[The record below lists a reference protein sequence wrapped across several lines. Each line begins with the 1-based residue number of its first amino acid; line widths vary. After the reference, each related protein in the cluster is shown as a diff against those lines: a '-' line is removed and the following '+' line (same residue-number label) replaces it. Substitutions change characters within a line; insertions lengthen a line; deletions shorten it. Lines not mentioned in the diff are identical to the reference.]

1 MKDFE
6 PDFFSRNNAGSLKS
20 NLAFNTKIEEIV
32 KTNFPFLADILY
44 VEQMPG
50 LNLNSKNVKVT
61 SINGVYTL
69 KSWGLLSPERIKQI
83 CELLLHINSK
93 GIVVPTPILTL
104 HSGFAV
110 KRDKEYF
117 TMFHFIAG
125 ENFNPKFS
133 DLSTYLESINNL
145 FLTLESFPG
154 ENYSTLTPDPELI
167 SRSLINSVS
176 KNSSELYSCFPDE
189 FARLQSITEKLLND
203 IEIFSKIDNVSKK
216 QFSHF
221 DLHPKNVLELPNNTY
236 AFLDFESCLYSDP
249 NIAWGF
255 SLIKILRQMIVFS
268 NGNLDPSMVGA
279 YALNGINRQ
288 EFATRLQ
295 VENLPIFGRV
305 EIMRRLVLIIDQF
318 ENFNSK
324 TWLSMLPVQIQIL
337 RESYLLF
344 PSE

>member
-6 PDFFSRNNAGSLKS
+6 PDFFSKVSVGSPKS
-20 NLAFNTKIEEIV
+20 DLALDAKVEEII
-32 KTNFPFLADILY
+32 KTEFPFLADISC

-50 LNLNSKNVKVT
+50 LNLNSNNLKVT
-61 SINGVYTL
+61 LNDGVYTL
-69 KSWGLLSPERIKQI
+69 KNWGSLSPERIKQI
-83 CELLLHINSK
+83 CELLLHVNLK
-93 GIVVPTPILTL
+93 GIRAPTPILTL
-104 HSGFAV
+104 HDVFIV

-117 TMFHFIAG
+117 TLFHFIAG
-125 ENFNPKFS
+125 ENFNPKFP
-133 DLSTYLESINNL
+133 DLPTYLESINNL
-145 FLTLESFPG
+145 FLTLESFSG
-154 ENYSTLTPDPELI
+154 EIYSTLTPDLELI
-167 SRSLINSVS
+167 SRCLINSVS
-176 KNSSELYSCFPDE
+176 KNSSELYSYFPDE
-189 FARLQSITEKLLND
+189 FARLQSITGKLLND

-221 DLHPKNVLELPNNTY
+221 DLHPKNILELPNNTY

-344 PSE
+344 PRE